1 MRNEKR
7 TTVADILM
15 VKHSYPAEQDSQ
27 HTYLLRLAQ
36 LAKHHNMDAERL
48 KALIEDAFGTPTNI
62 PEESESVHA
71 LRHLV
76 RLGIKVRELNWL
88 FSYHVVP
95 E

>member
-1 MRNEKR
+1 MKKE
-7 TTVADILM
+7 TATVSDLLS
-15 VKHSYPAEQDSQ
+15 VKAAYPAQPDSQ
-27 HTYLLRLAQ
+27 HTYLLRLGQ
-36 LAKHHNMDAERL
+36 LAKRHNIEAARL
-48 KALIEDAFGTPTNI
+48 KALVEDAFGTPANI
-62 PEESESVHA
+62 PEEAESAHA